1 MFNRNALKQHLNVP
15 PTEEELAQYAENAK
29 QAAAKAAEAAK
40 QAETASGN
48 DKKEEK

>member
-1 MFNRNALKQHLNVP
+1 MKKQPLGKQIFSLFLALTLVLGMVGMVSLP
-15 PTEEELAQYAENAK
+15 
-29 QAAAKAAEAAK
+29 AKAAEAAK